1 MKKYEDKTMKLFS
14 FKKNKPLPKT
24 ILTCGDINI
33 RDPFV
38 VCEDGKYYL
47 YGTRAK
53 NFGKKTAG
61 FDVYVS
67 DDLVNWSQPHEC
79 FNSEKYNMN
88 YQVNWAPEVH
98 KYKGRYYMF
107 ATFTRK
113 YNKLRG
119 TFVLSS
125 DSPMGPFT
133 PHSDS
138 VVTPEEWECLDGTLY
153 VDKQGK
159 PYIVFCHEHT
169 QIIDGTICYAPLSDN
184 LKTIAGEAVTL
195 FKASEPYWADK
206 SKFPLEH
213 RITDGPYMY
222 RTKDDELLMLW
233 STYIKG
239 QYAQCLVRFGGGEIG
254 TDFEHLPP
262 LVDNDGGHGMLFK
275 NLEGNLTLTYHTPN
289 TKGSEHPYFVSVKDT
304 GKSIEII

>member
-1 MKKYEDKTMKLFS
+1 
-14 FKKNKPLPKT
+14 
-24 ILTCGDINI
+24 
-33 RDPFV
+33 
-38 VCEDGKYYL
+38 
-47 YGTRAK
+47 
-53 NFGKKTAG
+53 
-61 FDVYVS
+61 
-67 DDLVNWSQPHEC
+67 
-79 FNSEKYNMN
+79 
-88 YQVNWAPEVH
+88 
-98 KYKGRYYMF
+98 MF

-113 YNKLRG
+113 KEKMRG
-119 TFVLSS
+119 TFVLVS
-125 DSPMGPFT
+125 DSPMGPFV
-133 PHSDS
+133 PHSDG

-169 QIIDGTICYAPLSDN
+169 QIIDGTICYAPLSDD
-184 LKTIAGEAVTL
+184 LKSLAGEAVTL

-222 RTKDDELLMLW
+222 RTKYDELLMLW

-239 QYAQCLVRFGGGEIG
+239 NYAQCLVRFGGGEIG
-254 TDFEHLPP
+254 KDFEHLPP

-275 NLEGNLTLTYHTPN
+275 DKNGDLTLTYHTPN

-304 GKSIEII
+304 GNNIEIV